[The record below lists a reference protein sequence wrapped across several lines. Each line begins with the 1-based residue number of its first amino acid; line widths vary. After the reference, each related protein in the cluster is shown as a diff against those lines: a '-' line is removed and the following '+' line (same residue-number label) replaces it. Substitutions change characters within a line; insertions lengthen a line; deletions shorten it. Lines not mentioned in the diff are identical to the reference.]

1 MMLNQNKLSKSE
13 WNAIEVPVSEKE
25 QSVLLLIKNGY
36 KNVNIHHNDNTSLIN
51 FLKIDYSPEMEDY
64 LYNTYF
70 GKKVKSLIKKYECRT
85 LIITANSAPTI
96 KKADI
101 IRLQKN
107 DPEKMNPENAFEY
120 LLLEEVE
127 SILKYHKKEKK
138 NKWMFHYFTLFKL
151 MRNSISQLNNH
162 VISIVNWIIDKFEA
176 ELDIREVINNG
187 VEYIE
192 KNMILLKYEDNRLY
206 KHQKDVFTIMKTSG
220 PKLVLYIAPTG
231 TGKTLTPIGLSEEHK
246 IIFVCAARHVGL
258 ALAKA
263 AISINKKIAFAFG
276 CASAD
281 DIRLHYF
288 AAKDFIKNKRSGGI
302 GKVDN
307 SVGDKVEIMIC
318 DVKSYLPAMY
328 YMLAFNPK
336 EKIIVYWDEPT
347 ITLDYPE
354 HELHEIIQKNW
365 SENLIPNMILS
376 SATLPKLHELTSTI
390 GDFREKFD
398 GARIHN
404 IVSNDCKKSIPL
416 INKYGYV
423 VLPHY
428 LSEDFEKILEIVQ
441 HCESNLTLLRY
452 FDLKEIIEFI
462 MYVERNDFI
471 PSNTKICRKFL
482 SLEDVTMERIKLH
495 YLELLKKVIGGTW
508 GMVYSTLKRNR
519 VKRIMPND
527 KVDLTGKAVFKSI
540 SKSISIGPGTSGNN
554 VESKGETIGKG
565 GAIER
570 TFSMQDIVQQP
581 MKNNETEEGNCAIYV
596 TTKDSYTLT
605 DGPTIFLANNVEK
618 VAKFCIQQA
627 AIPASVMDEIM
638 KRIEFNNILNAKIGK
653 LQNELEDIIEK
664 GATKDDSHGSSSKK
678 KGGEKSDEKNE
689 EKNSKNGKNGKN
701 GKCDIGANK
710 LRTEIESLQSMIK
723 NAELNETFIPNKQL
737 HIKKWADGLDN
748 LRSFTSDI
756 DELIVLD
763 IMAIEDVESSWKI
776 LLLMGIGVF
785 SSHTSIAYME
795 IMKKLA
801 DQQKLYLILAS
812 SDYIY
817 GTNYQ
822 FCHGYLSKDL
832 ILTQEKIIQAF
843 GRIGRNNIQQDYSI
857 RLRDD
862 EHIQKLFYPEID
874 KPEVRNMNKLF
885 RTLETSNM

>member
-1 MMLNQNKLSKSE
+1 MLLRSKRTVDCPFLEPS
-13 WNAIEVPVSEKE
+13 
-25 QSVLLLIKNGY
+25 
-36 KNVNIHHNDNTSLIN
+36 HNSLNLIN
-51 FLKIDYSPEMEDY
+51 
-64 LYNTYF
+64 
-70 GKKVKSLIKKYECRT
+70 
-85 LIITANSAPTI
+85 
-96 KKADI
+96 
-101 IRLQKN
+101 
-107 DPEKMNPENAFEY
+107 
-120 LLLEEVE
+120 
-127 SILKYHKKEKK
+127 H
-138 NKWMFHYFTLFKL
+138 FT
-151 MRNSISQLNNH
+151 H
-162 VISIVNWIIDKFEA
+162 
-176 ELDIREVINNG
+176 
-187 VEYIE
+187 
-192 KNMILLKYEDNRLY
+192 
-206 KHQKDVFTIMKTSG
+206 
-220 PKLVLYIAPTG
+220 
-231 TGKTLTPIGLSEEHK
+231 
-246 IIFVCAARHVGL
+246 
-258 ALAKA
+258 
-263 AISINKKIAFAFG
+263 
-276 CASAD
+276 
-281 DIRLHYF
+281 
-288 AAKDFIKNKRSGGI
+288 
-302 GKVDN
+302 
-307 SVGDKVEIMIC
+307 
-318 DVKSYLPAMY
+318 
-328 YMLAFNPK
+328 
-336 EKIIVYWDEPT
+336 
-347 ITLDYPE
+347 
-354 HELHEIIQKNW
+354 
-365 SENLIPNMILS
+365 
-376 SATLPKLHELTSTI
+376 
-390 GDFREKFD
+390 
-398 GARIHN
+398 
-404 IVSNDCKKSIPL
+404 
-416 INKYGYV
+416 
-423 VLPHY
+423 
-428 LSEDFEKILEIVQ
+428 
-441 HCESNLTLLRY
+441 
-452 FDLKEIIEFI
+452 
-462 MYVERNDFI
+462 
-471 PSNTKICRKFL
+471 
-482 SLEDVTMERIKLH
+482 
-495 YLELLKKVIGGTW
+495 
-508 GMVYSTLKRNR
+508 
-519 VKRIMPND
+519 
-527 KVDLTGKAVFKSI
+527 
-540 SKSISIGPGTSGNN
+540 
-554 VESKGETIGKG
+554 
-565 GAIER
+565 
-570 TFSMQDIVQQP
+570 